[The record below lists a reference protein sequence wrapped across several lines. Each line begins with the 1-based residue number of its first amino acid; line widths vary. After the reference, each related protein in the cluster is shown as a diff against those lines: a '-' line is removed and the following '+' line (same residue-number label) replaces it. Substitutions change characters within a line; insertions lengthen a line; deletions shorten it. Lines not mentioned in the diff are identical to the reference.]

1 MQDFRNLEI
10 WHRATNLNKTVD
22 EMTADFPESQA
33 FGLRRQMRRASA
45 SICSDIAARCGQ
57 QRDREV
63 RHFLEVAMGSA
74 CELEWETIVDLLREL
89 RADS

>member
-1 MQDFRNLEI
+1 
-10 WHRATNLNKTVD
+10 
-22 EMTADFPESQA
+22 MTADFPESQA
-33 FGLRRQMRRASA
+33 FALRCQMRRASA
-45 SICSDIAARCGQ
+45 SICSDIAARCGRQ
-57 QRDREV
+57 SDWQV